1 MREIVF
7 IIEESQDGG
16 YFARAVNHS
25 IFTQGDT
32 LPELKTMI
40 SDAVRCHFEE
50 AEMPKLIHLHVT
62 HEETFALGNFRAI
75 STHPN

>member
-1 MREIVF
+1 MGPGLFLLLLYSNHTDMKEIVF
-7 IIEESQDGG
+7 QVEESQEGG

-25 IFTQGDT
+25 IFTEGDT

-50 AEMPKLIHLHVT
+50 ADRPKLIDL
-62 HEETFALGNFRAI
+62 
-75 STHPN
+75 SD